1 MNRIVV
7 FYDNEDHPVFQ
18 VLVRNVKKYTRQNII
33 FELVEDYIKNNIGEI
48 DLKNEE
54 IYSSVSWKVWT
65 ISDTGIYNTLFDL
78 RLKLK

>member
-1 MNRIVV
+1 MNNLMV
-7 FYDNEDHPVFQ
+7 
-18 VLVRNVKKYTRQNII
+18 
-33 FELVEDYIKNNIGEI
+33 FELVEDYIKNNICEI